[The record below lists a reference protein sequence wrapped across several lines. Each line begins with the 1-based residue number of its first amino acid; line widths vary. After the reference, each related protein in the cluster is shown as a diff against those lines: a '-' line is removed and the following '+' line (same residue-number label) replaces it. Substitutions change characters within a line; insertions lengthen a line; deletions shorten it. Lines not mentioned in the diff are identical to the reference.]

1 MIDFYFIFDFIRKN
15 FRWLFILGVIIGA
28 IYFFWDN
35 IEYLYDS
42 QQGQRDFFTIIIKTD
57 KI

>member
-28 IYFFWDN
+28 IYFFWDKL
-35 IEYLYDS
+35 EYLYDS
-42 QQGQRDFFTIIIKTD
+42 QQGQREFFYDYHKNR
-57 KI
+57 